1 MVVSYKSAGGF
12 LAQKL
17 LLNEKGIDV
26 FKDLRLT
33 EGKRQEEVILN
44 VYRGNVDAGFVRE
57 SALDV
62 LKEEID
68 LDRIRIIVRTP
79 YIANWPFAAARGTDG
94 KIVESVRKHLI
105 DLKDKRILAAA
116 RVLAFKAASDS
127 DFDDLRKRIG
137 NNETN

>member
-1 MVVSYKSAGGF
+1 M
-12 LAQKL
+12 
-17 LLNEKGIDV
+17 
-26 FKDLRLT
+26 DLRLT

-44 VYRGNVDAGFVRE
+44 VYRGTVDAGFVRE

-68 LDRIRIIVRTP
+68 LDMIRIVARTP
-79 YIANWPFAAARGTDG
+79 YIANWPFAAAHGTDG
-94 KIVESVRKHLI
+94 RIVETVRKHLI

-116 RVLAFKAASDS
+116 RVLAFKPASDR

-137 NNETN
+137 SHEAR

>member
-1 MVVSYKSAGGF
+1 M
-12 LAQKL
+12 
-17 LLNEKGIDV
+17 

-44 VYRGNVDAGFVRE
+44 VYRGKVDAGFVRE

-68 LDRIRIIVRTP
+68 LNMIRIVVRTP

-94 KIVESVRKHLI
+94 KIVEMVKKHLTE
-105 DLKDKRILAAA
+105 LQDKRILSAA
-116 RVLAFKAASDS
+116 RVLAFKPASDR

-137 NNETN
+137 HNETN